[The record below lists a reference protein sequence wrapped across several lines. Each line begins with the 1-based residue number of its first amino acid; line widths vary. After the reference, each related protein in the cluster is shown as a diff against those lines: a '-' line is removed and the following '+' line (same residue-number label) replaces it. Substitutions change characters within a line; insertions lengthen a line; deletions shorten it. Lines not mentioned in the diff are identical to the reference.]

1 MLPRNFHR
9 LPLYRQIPTFVANAS
24 LNEWAPILSIAG
36 VFTVLGLMGNLAYE
50 DSVAQ
55 ADLYQTMVCEGTWPD
70 YKNLNPSCTE
80 R

>member
-9 LPLYRQIPTFVANAS
+9 LPFWRQIPTFVARATADD
-24 LNEWAPILSIAG
+24 WAPILFIVG
-36 VFTVLGLMGNLAYE
+36 VFTVLGLMGNFVYE
-50 DSVAQ
+50 DALSQ

>member
-1 MLPRNFHR
+1 MLPKNFHR
-9 LPLYRQIPTFVANAS
+9 LPLWQQIPTFVVKAS
-24 LNEWAPILSIAG
+24 LEDWAPILILVG
-36 VFTVLGLMGNLAYE
+36 GLTVLGLMGNLAYE
-50 DSVAQ
+50 DSLSQ